1 MTYVSLFIIDMKVTG
16 SLSICL
22 HQRVMLAPGPIGFS
36 ITVKLFICPGKVYD
50 YFGNGYDSS
59 PPPPQE
65 KSSLK
70 KTTKLHQT
78 LFLGVFLDNEKTD
91 SGWGDN
97 YCICILKR
105 KIV

>member
-1 MTYVSLFIIDMKVTG
+1 MIILEMDTT
-16 SLSICL
+16 
-22 HQRVMLAPGPIGFS
+22 P
-36 ITVKLFICPGKVYD
+36 
-50 YFGNGYDSS
+50 
-59 PPPPQE
+59 PPPPQD

-105 KIV
+105 KIVWMIQKNYLFCK

>member
-59 PPPPQE
+59 PPPQD

-70 KTTKLHQT
+70 KQLNSTKHFFWECFLITRKLIVDGGTTT
-78 LFLGVFLDNEKTD
+78 VYAF
-91 SGWGDN
+91 
-97 YCICILKR
+97 
-105 KIV
+105 

>member
-59 PPPPQE
+59 PPQD

-78 LFLGVFLDNEKTD
+78 LFWECFFIT
-91 SGWGDN
+91 
-97 YCICILKR
+97 R
-105 KIV
+105 KLIVDGGTTTVYAF